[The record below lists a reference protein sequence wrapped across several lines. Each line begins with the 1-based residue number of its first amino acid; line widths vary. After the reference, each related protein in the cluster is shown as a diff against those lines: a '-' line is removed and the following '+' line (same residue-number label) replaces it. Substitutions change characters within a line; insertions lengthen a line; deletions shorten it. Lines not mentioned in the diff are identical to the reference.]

1 MRYPLPNDE
10 LRGCKL
16 RGLYTLEITE
26 HSYLL
31 KLRFKKATA
40 RDAMNAKVRIELD
53 PLGIVLEA
61 ETGTTLESLLSEYGV
76 EFPCGASGLCGG
88 CRVQVLEGAA
98 EPEEADLAT
107 FTEAELAAGYRLA
120 CRIRANSPLRLRVEQ
135 WSMPV
140 LTDDTAG
147 ARSGKSGLAVAI
159 DLGTTTIV
167 TQLLDLKT
175 GEVLGLRTALNPQSG
190 YGADVMSRVR
200 ASLHGPELTTNIRRF
215 LGETIADLAG
225 VRAAEIVEV
234 VVVGN
239 TVMHHLFCGLDAAP
253 LAHVPFHSPHLG
265 EQRFEPRQLG
275 WSLSPSAVIR
285 FLPCLGG
292 FVGSDILAGILA
304 TGLHVG
310 PKLRALVDLGTNG
323 EIALGNSERILCAS
337 TAAGTAF
344 EAGSIRMGMRAA
356 AGAISHVSWQVDG
369 LTCGVIGDVAPR
381 GICGS
386 GLIDAVAAG
395 LDMGAILPAGRMTG
409 GAREIALQP
418 PVKLF
423 QADIRELQLAKG
435 AIAAGLRI
443 LLDHWG
449 AGLDDIE
456 CVYLAGAFGN
466 YVRPESAYRIGL
478 LEVPAD
484 RLVASGNTALRGAKL
499 AIGVDQFPV
508 MSIIEHVPLASDP
521 QFEDKFVSCMAF
533 PSGPDAGQANAGSTL

>member
-1 MRYPLPNDE
+1 M
-10 LRGCKL
+10 
-16 RGLYTLEITE
+16 
-26 HSYLL
+26 S
-31 KLRFKKATA
+31 
-40 RDAMNAKVRIELD
+40 AKIRIELD

-61 ETGTTLESLLSEYGV
+61 EAGSTLEGLLSEYGV

-98 EPEEADLAT
+98 EPEEADRAT
-107 FTEAELAAGYRLA
+107 FTEAELAAGFRLA

-140 LTDDTAG
+140 LTDNTSA
-147 ARSGKSGLAVAI
+147 ARSGKAGLAVAI

-167 TQLLDLKT
+167 TQLLDLKS
-175 GEVLGLRTALNPQSG
+175 GEVLGLRTALNPQSA

-200 ASLHGPELTTNIRRF
+200 ASLHGPELTHTIRAF
-215 LGETIADLAG
+215 LGDTIVDLVG
-225 VRAAEIVEV
+225 PRAAEIAEV

-253 LAHVPFHSPHLG
+253 LAHVPFRSPHLG
-265 EQRFEPRQLG
+265 EQRFEPKQLG
-275 WSLSPSAVIR
+275 WALAPSATIR

-310 PKLRALVDLGTNG
+310 PKLRALIDLGTNG

-356 AGAISHVSWQVDG
+356 AGAISHVSWHGDG
-369 LTCGVIGDVAPR
+369 LKCGVIGDGAPR

-395 LDMGAILPAGRMTG
+395 LDMGVIQAAGRMTNTS
-409 GAREIALQP
+409 REITLQD

-423 QADIRELQLAKG
+423 QADVRELQLAKG

-449 AGLDDIE
+449 SRLDDIE
-456 CVYLAGAFGN
+456 SVYLAGAFGN

-478 LEVPAD
+478 IEVPPE

-499 AIGVDQFPV
+499 AIGVDSFPL

-521 QFEDKFVSCMAF
+521 RFEDIFVSCMAF
-533 PSGPDAGQANAGSTL
+533 PASAERGAASVSSVI